1 MRVYCVLRL
10 IVRSWCTFPWRTKT
24 KYKILRWLY
33 CSENGCNRK
42 RHSHFLNIYLLR
54 LQSLFLPY
62 STDAERHKRIFFS
75 FSPQPSSLFLHSLQ
89 TFRSNI
95 ARVARVR
102 KNTAVLQSNTYSFK
116 RSIIPLCNLPQFC
129 HRCCLVC
136 LLSPQL
142 QSRASQ
148 QRSRIGSNGTN
159 SFYFQNPR
167 QRGYKENYLHLD
179 RWCPEWLPRL
189 SSSHQP

>member
-1 MRVYCVLRL
+1 MG
-10 IVRSWCTFPWRTKT
+10 
-24 KYKILRWLY
+24 KIG
-33 CSENGCNRK
+33 EK
-42 RHSHFLNIYLLR
+42 HSHFLNLYLLR
-54 LQSLFLPY
+54 LQKSRFFFPIRQTRSAVSVFFLASLPSLPRRFY
-62 STDAERHKRIFFS
+62 TCSRPFVGI
-75 FSPQPSSLFLHSLQ
+75 SLASLA
-89 TFRSNI
+89 F
-95 ARVARVR
+95 A

-159 SFYFQNPR
+159 SFYFQYPR
-167 QRGYKENYLHLD
+167 QRGYKENYLLLD
-179 RWCPEWLPRL
+179 QWCPEWLPRL
-189 SSSHQP
+189 SSSHKPQGNVHVQTIHWS